1 VKGKKKRQLEE
12 VTGSWMASYGDMI
25 TLLLCFFIMLF
36 AMSTLDAQKWKV
48 LSESIKESFGAEGTT
63 LPEEMEVPAETITRE
78 AVVEEMSGKE
88 ALEQLQELEKKID
101 QYIMEKG
108 LESAIQTEIEE
119 IGLVIRMSTDEI
131 LFELG
136 SAELKPKAI
145 SFLDTIAVILK
156 ETANQVWVEGHTDNI
171 PIQPGFRYPSNW
183 ELSTARASSVVRHL
197 IDKGGL
203 PPERMRA
210 AGYADT
216 KPRFPNDSDEHR
228 YLNRRVEIVI
238 KPLGDIRLEYREWKG
253 EKGGAAPGDEAA
265 EEEEEEVKK
274 TREETDGKHLSELK
288 AAPRAPRPPKGIAHP
303 RDAGGLGATSCG
315 PVVGLLG
322 V

>member
-1 VKGKKKRQLEE
+1 
-12 VTGSWMASYGDMI
+12 MASYGDMI

-36 AMSTLDAQKWKV
+36 AMSTLDAQKWKA
-48 LSESIKESFGAEGTT
+48 LSESIKESFGAEGAT
-63 LPEEMEVPAETITRE
+63 LPEEVEVPAEVITQE
-78 AVVEEMSGKE
+78 VVEVVEEQMSGKE

-119 IGLVIRMSTDEI
+119 VGLVIRMSTDEI

-136 SAELKPKAI
+136 SAELKPMAI
-145 SFLDTIAVILK
+145 SFLDTISVILK
-156 ETANQVWVEGHTDNI
+156 ETANQIWVEGHTDNI
-171 PIQPGFRYPSNW
+171 PIQPGFKYPSNW

-197 IDKGGL
+197 IGSGGL

-238 KPLGDIRLEYREWKG
+238 KPLGDIRMEYQEWKASS
-253 EKGGAAPGDEAA
+253 EGAQAEADQGSQGSDEREEA
-265 EEEEEEVKK
+265 EEGKGKE
-274 TREETDGKHLSELK
+274 REE
-288 AAPRAPRPPKGIAHP
+288 
-303 RDAGGLGATSCG
+303 GGRF
-315 PVVGLLG
+315 VQ
-322 V
+322 